1 MSTAGS
7 YMLLAEDCLAQAK
20 LLYENGFYRGVC
32 SKAYYAYFD
41 AVRALLMSKGITTQ
55 SHSSVRGV
63 FSLHFVKDGPFTK
76 QDSSVINELF
86 MLRQTGDYEPDED
99 ISEADALSA
108 VETAAE
114 FVLQVEVYLRQNG
127 FVS

>member
-1 MSTAGS
+1 MSTVGG
-7 YMLLAEDCLAQAK
+7 YMILAEDCLAQAK
-20 LLYENGFYRGVC
+20 LLYENEFYRGAC
-32 SKAYYAYFD
+32 GKAYYAYFD

-55 SHSSVRGV
+55 SHSAVRGL

-86 MLRQTGDYEPDED
+86 LLRQAGEYEPDDD
-99 ISEADALSA
+99 ISQADALSS

-127 FVS
+127 FDV